1 MPKMPSNALVLTV
14 NLFDYFEDLPT
25 RDDVPVRWAAR
36 APRRPRAD
44 YDLKLTSRAAD
55 WRQDPDSLAELEQ
68 LENEPWVAEVR
79 RGRDGVRLRVADSWI
94 ETAGAALEAGGSAEA
109 ALAELAQGRRVS
121 VQFWDANA
129 TKALHVGHLRNLAI
143 GNALAA
149 ALAQAGA
156 QVERRSRISDMGRAM
171 GEAMAG
177 VMQSGR
183 HTQGWSDGDEKS
195 DHFVGLCY
203 ADYVASGGV
212 IAAGELEQAEDSL
225 SREVH
230 VQNDAADDLIKRVLA
245 GEREALEL
253 WYKTRAW
260 VIAGQRKTLARLGIA
275 FDRVFFESDF
285 LAETTELAETGLRNG
300 TLTRR
305 GDGVIVYATGLEEL
319 EELPLV
325 RADGLSTQHMR
336 SLTYA
341 LTAPELE
348 DMTSLQVTGSE
359 WVAHVASIR
368 KLAAELRPE
377 LNGGFHP
384 SRSIFHGMVSAQQR
398 AVTSSA
404 GAQLIDELTEWI
416 DAQID
421 ATPERHE
428 VRRAHPNPERLAA
441 HVALGYFLPHPA
453 TPDMDFD
460 PERLL
465 CEQESLGWD
474 LARARAHHGRAS
486 VDGGRP
492 AEDPN
497 YRFAVI
503 QSELYRRYL
512 RLAVERLDVRPLAH
526 YLKHLALWHLESE
539 PSEPVERVVRTLL
552 DRSARGLG
560 LESSS

>member
-1 MPKMPSNALVLTV
+1 MTV

-25 RDDVPVRWAAR
+25 REGVPVTWAAR
-36 APRRPRAD
+36 APRRPQAD
-44 YDLKLTSRAAD
+44 YDLKLTPRASD
-55 WRQDPDSLAELEQ
+55 WQHDPDSLAELER
-68 LENEPWVAEVR
+68 LEREPWVAAVT
-79 RGRDGVRLRVADSWI
+79 RGRDGVRLRLADSWV
-94 ETAGAALEAGGSAEA
+94 EMAGGALEAGGSAEA
-109 ALAELAQGRRVS
+109 PLADLAQGRRIS

-183 HTQGWSDGDEKS
+183 HAEGWSDGDEKS

-203 ADYVASGGV
+203 AEYVAAGNV
-212 IAAGELEQAEDSL
+212 LAAGDLEQAEDSL

-230 VQNDAADDLIKRVLA
+230 VQNDAADDLIKRVLS
-245 GEREALEL
+245 GDREALEL

-285 LAETTELAETGLRNG
+285 LAETAELAETGLRNG
-300 TLTRR
+300 SLKRR
-305 GDGVIVYATGLEEL
+305 EDGVIVYATGLQEL

-359 WVAHVASIR
+359 WVSHVASIR
-368 KLAAELRPE
+368 KLAAELRPG
-377 LNGGFHP
+377 LNGSFHP
-384 SRSIFHGMVSAQQR
+384 SRSIFHGMVSTDQR

-404 GAQLIDELTEWI
+404 GAQLIDELTDWI
-416 DAQID
+416 DARID
-421 ATPERHE
+421 GERELHE
-428 VRRAHPNPERLAA
+428 VRRTHPNPERVAA

-453 TPDMDFD
+453 TPDVDFD

-465 CEQESLGWD
+465 SEDESLGWD
-474 LARARAHHGRAS
+474 LARARARRSDALS
-486 VDGGRP
+486 SGGRP
-492 AEDPN
+492 AEDPD

-512 RLAVERLDVRPLAH
+512 RLAVQRLDVRPLAH
-526 YLKHLALWHLESE
+526 YLKHLSLWYLEGEHSE
-539 PSEPVERVVRTLL
+539 SVERVVHTLL

-560 LESSS
+560 LEAAQ

>member
-492 AEDPN
+492 TEDPN

>member
-1 MPKMPSNALVLTV
+1 VHVTV

-25 RDDVPVRWAAR
+25 RGEEPVRWMAR
-36 APRRPRAD
+36 APRRPRPD
-44 YDLKLTSRAAD
+44 YDLKLTPRTSS
-55 WRQDPDSLAELEQ
+55 WREDQDSLAELER
-68 LENEPWVAEVR
+68 LEREPWVATVR
-79 RGRDGVRLRVADSWI
+79 HGRDGVRVRLADSWV
-94 ETAGAALEAGGSAEA
+94 ELAGAALEAGGSAEA
-109 ALAELAQGRRVS
+109 PLAGLAAGRRIS

-183 HTQGWSDGDEKS
+183 QAQGWSDGEEKS
-195 DHFVGLCY
+195 DHFVGVCY
-203 ADYVASGGV
+203 AEYVAAGGGV
-212 IAAGELEQAEDSL
+212 AGGDGEQAEDSL
-225 SREVH
+225 SREVQ
-230 VQNDAADDLIKRVLA
+230 VQNDAADDLIKRVLS
-245 GEREALEL
+245 GDPDALRL

-285 LAETTELAETGLRNG
+285 LGETAELTEIGLRNG
-300 TLTRR
+300 SLKRR
-305 GDGVIVYATGLEEL
+305 SDGVIVYATGLEEL
-319 EELPLV
+319 GELPLV

-341 LTAPELE
+341 LSAPELE
-348 DMTSLQVTGSE
+348 DVTSLQVTGSE

-368 KLAAELRPE
+368 KLAQELRPGV
-377 LNGGFHP
+377 NGGFHP
-384 SRSIFHGMVSAQQR
+384 SRSIFHGMVSSEHR

-404 GAQLIDELTEWI
+404 GAQLIDELTDWI
-416 DAQID
+416 DARVD
-421 ATPERHE
+421 AERGHD
-428 VRRAHPNPERLAA
+428 VRRGHPNPERVAA
-441 HVALGYFLPHPA
+441 QVALGYFLPQPA
-453 TPDMDFD
+453 TPDVNFD

-465 CEQESLGWD
+465 LAGESLGWA
-474 LARARAHHGRAS
+474 LARARARRSRDRTSAW
-486 VDGGRP
+486 P
-492 AEDPN
+492 TNDPD

-503 QSELYRRYL
+503 QAELYRRYL
-512 RLAVERLDVRPLAH
+512 RLAVQRLDVRPLAH
-526 YLKHLALWHLESE
+526 YLKHLSLWYLEGERSE
-539 PSEPVERVVRTLL
+539 SVERVVHTLL

-560 LESSS
+560 LEPSQ

>member
-1 MPKMPSNALVLTV
+1 VPSNELVVTV

-25 RDDVPVRWAAR
+25 REGVPVRWAAR

-44 YDLKLTSRAAD
+44 YDLKLTSRSAD
-55 WRQDPDSLAELEQ
+55 WRHDADSLAELER
-68 LENEPWVAEVR
+68 LEREPWVAEVS

-94 ETAGAALEAGGSAEA
+94 EMAGAALEAGGSAEA
-109 ALAELAQGRRVS
+109 PLAELAQGRRIS

-143 GNALAA
+143 GNALAS

-177 VMQSGR
+177 VMQRGR
-183 HTQGWSDGDEKS
+183 HAQGWSDADEKS

-203 ADYVASGGV
+203 ADYVAAGGV
-212 IAAGELEQAEDSL
+212 VVAGDLEQAEDSL
-225 SREVH
+225 SREVQ

-260 VIAGQRKTLARLGIA
+260 VIAGQRKTLAHLGIA

-305 GDGVIVYATGLEEL
+305 ADGVIVYATGLEEL

-359 WVAHVASIR
+359 WVAHVTSIR
-368 KLAAELRPE
+368 KLAAELRPG
-377 LNGGFHP
+377 LNGSFHP
-384 SRSIFHGMVSAQQR
+384 SRSIFHGMVSTQQR

-416 DAQID
+416 DVQID
-421 ATPERHE
+421 SDRERHE
-428 VRRAHPNPERLAA
+428 VRRSHPNPERLAA
-441 HVALGYFLPHPA
+441 HIALGYFLPHPA
-453 TPDMDFD
+453 TPDIDFD

-474 LARARAHHGRAS
+474 LARARARHSQSS
-486 VDGGRP
+486 VGGGRP
-492 AEDPN
+492 AEDPD

-512 RLAVERLDVRPLAH
+512 RLTVQRLDVRPLAH
-526 YLKHLALWHLESE
+526 YLKHLAIWYLEGE
-539 PSEPVERVVRTLL
+539 HGEPVERVVHTLL

-560 LESSS
+560 LESAS